1 MTIDLE
7 GLLASIKMFGALN
20 SSMMLTA
27 LLWFISDLEAHP
39 IAGIIKRGIDSG
51 SGKLVAKRNENLC
64 LFLCSQGKGMNLC
77 ACHINPLPGKRT
89 VDMSNTAKS
98 SRICKKRI
106 NSGAYTPNGMLK
118 EALKNSKNMEG
129 KAGDKVLFSEKD
141 EPNQLPEKYLYN
153 DQEVDDSQTKSME
166 SAVSKNKIYEELEK
180 LKLLS
185 RLARRLLSQYL
196 ASNTPKPSTED

>member
-1 MTIDLE
+1 M
-7 GLLASIKMFGALN
+7 
-20 SSMMLTA
+20 
-27 LLWFISDLEAHP
+27 
-39 IAGIIKRGIDSG
+39 
-51 SGKLVAKRNENLC
+51 
-64 LFLCSQGKGMNLC
+64 
-77 ACHINPLPGKRT
+77 
-89 VDMSNTAKS
+89 
-98 SRICKKRI
+98 KK
-106 NSGAYTPNGMLK
+106 
-118 EALKNSKNMEG
+118 KNSKNMEG

-185 RLARRLLSQYL
+185 RLARWLLSQYL

>member
-20 SSMMLTA
+20 SSMMLAA
-27 LLWFISDLEAHP
+27 LLWFISELEAHP
-39 IAGIIKRGIDSG
+39 IIGIIKRDIDRD
-51 SGKLVAKRNENLC
+51 SGKLVAKRNQNLC

-89 VDMSNTAKS
+89 ADMSNTAKS
-98 SRICKKRI
+98 SQMSKNRI
-106 NSGAYTPNGMLK
+106 NSGAYIPNAMLNG
-118 EALKNSKNMEG
+118 ALYHSKNMEG
-129 KAGDKVLFSEKD
+129 KAGDRVLLSEKV
-141 EPNQLPEKYLYN
+141 EPNQIPEKYLYT
-153 DQEVDDSQTKSME
+153 DQEEDDSQTKSME
-166 SAVSKNKIYEELEK
+166 SAISKNKIYKELEK

-185 RLARRLLSQYL
+185 RLAQRLLSQYL